1 MSRRMMLLPAIHPE
15 LSHLLEVP
23 DDYQEQEAFRHV
35 TGIIAAVEEQGG
47 TVDEIIEALEA
58 RGFRSL
64 DFSLGPILP
73 EL

>member
-1 MSRRMMLLPAIHPE
+1 MSRQMMLLPAKYPE
-15 LSHLLEVP
+15 MSHLLEVP
-23 DDYQEQEAFRHV
+23 DDYQQQEAFRHV

-47 TVDEIIEALEA
+47 TVNEIIEALEA

-64 DFSLGPILP
+64 DFSLGPTLP